1 MSQKEFRQT
10 YAKSQGKRV
19 KTGTIDYRKRS
30 SSRETMSF
38 EELCPQ
44 WSHALA
50 TSVSL
55 NKSLDIKEGKKCI
68 VGEAHGFRNSAY
80 LCSRCWEYSQSF
92 VSSVYGNEL
101 SGYFITDYE
110 LFESIK
116 DDFMQHFNQKHV
128 NSKSKLSAMTDN
140 IWRLLQSLLVIS
152 SYCK

>member
-1 MSQKEFRQT
+1 MSQKEFYQT
-10 YAKSQGKRV
+10 YAKSQSKRV
-19 KTGTIDYRKRS
+19 KTGIDYRKS
-30 SSRETMSF
+30 MPGETMSF

-50 TSVSL
+50 TGVSL

-128 NSKSKLSAMTDN
+128 NSKFKLSAMTDD
-140 IWRLLQSLLVIS
+140 IRKLLQSLLVIS
-152 SYCK
+152 SYYK